1 MRMRKHAAL
10 FTLAAGITF
19 LSGVTQAG
27 LVNFA
32 SDAVS
37 SWSPSGAVITQS
49 ISFAPTGVTISAE
62 AHSTFTI
69 TTTTTNESDITWTG
83 YIVSLDQQGDA
94 TFVEGSAGSTKF
106 NTVLYP
112 NAWTVEFWEPQ
123 VVLPGQVVTLQ
134 FDISIPDDGPY
145 TFILTQ
151 NPIPEPATIVLLAF
165 GSILLLYKKPGKK

>member
-1 MRMRKHAAL
+1 MRKHMVL
-10 FTLAAGITF
+10 FTLVAGIAF
-19 LSGVTQAG
+19 LNGVVQGG
-27 LVNFA
+27 LVNFS
-32 SDAVS
+32 SDTVS

-49 ISFAPTGVTISAE
+49 ISTCAPVGVTISAE
-62 AHSTFTI
+62 ALSTFTI

-94 TFVEGSAGSTKF
+94 AFIEGSAGSTKF
-106 NTVLYP
+106 NTALYP
-112 NAWTVEFWEPQ
+112 NAWTIEFWEPQ

-165 GSILLLYKKPGKK
+165 GSALLLCRKPRKD